1 MRTTV
6 DLPDEIFQSAQKQ
19 AAQRGLEVNEFIAA
33 VVVKGV
39 NAGLKTDPSPSP
51 VRPRSQ
57 LPTIKGKGRW
67 KIPDLTPEL
76 EARLQDQDDLVSY
89 HRSFGR

>member
-6 DLPDEIFQSAQKQ
+6 DLPDDVFQSAQKQ
-19 AAQRGLEVNEFIAA
+19 AAQRGLGVNEFITA
-33 VVVKGV
+33 VVVKEV
-39 NAGLKTDPSPSP
+39 SASQKAAPSPSA

-67 KIPDLTPEL
+67 KIPNLTAEL